1 MQFNIRYLLVSIL
14 GLAAVILVSGYYF
27 FLQSKISMEDSKAPK
42 KVALVLPETRLEKI
56 GPCFVGSGQH
66 YMRAEDIDSDRPNI
80 GPTFLKLVPSGEVVG
95 IEYHIDAEEA
105 EKQLSDI
112 FRTTPPNFALPI
124 MQGITKFPLYGATYD
139 HMTLS
144 YEPAGHPG
152 YAKRHFD
159 IHIFTKDPIELE
171 GFGCPTET
179 STAPTN

>member
-1 MQFNIRYLLVSIL
+1 MQFNIRYFLVVII
-14 GLAAVILVSGYYF
+14 GLAVGILVSVYYF
-27 FLQSKISMEDSKAPK
+27 SLQSVEDSKASK
-42 KVALVLPETRLEKI
+42 KVAIVLPETRLEKI

-66 YMRAEDIDSDRPNI
+66 YMRAEDIDSDGPSI

-112 FRTTPPNFALPI
+112 FKTTPPNFALPI

-144 YEPAGHPG
+144 YEPMGHPG
-152 YAKRHFD
+152 YAKAHFD
-159 IHIFTKDPIELE
+159 VHLFTKDPIELE
-171 GFGCPTET
+171 KFGCPPET
-179 STAPTN
+179 SAAPTH

>member
-1 MQFNIRYLLVSIL
+1 MQFNIRYFLVVII
-14 GLAAVILVSGYYF
+14 GLAVGILVSGYYF
-27 FLQSKISMEDSKAPK
+27 SLQSKIS
-42 KVALVLPETRLEKI
+42 KVALVLPDVRLEKI

-80 GPTFLKLVPSGEVVG
+80 GPSFLKLVPSGEVVG

-112 FRTTPPNFALPI
+112 FKTTPPNFALPI

-159 IHIFTKDPIELE
+159 IHIFTKDPIELA
-171 GFGCPTET
+171 GFGCPT
-179 STAPTN
+179 APTR